1 MFRAFNNMKLFFCIF
16 LWETSKPRLLQ
27 KFLLHDVTTIF
38 GKTDKVR
45 QAFKL
50 PYFLSVS
57 FSRLNTGRKKTAP
70 SYLRENE
77 KISTDGQVIKQ
88 EIRPQPKRP
97 PRERS
102 FQTGTGEGALLL
114 RIIGM
119 KKGEE
124 NKNFELIYFLL
135 NQTFRAS

>member
-1 MFRAFNNMKLFFCIF
+1 MRKY
-16 LWETSKPRLLQ
+16 RLMA
-27 KFLLHDVTTIF
+27 
-38 GKTDKVR
+38 R
-45 QAFKL
+45 
-50 PYFLSVS
+50 SS
-57 FSRLNTGRKKTAP
+57 NKK
-70 SYLRENE
+70 YDR
-77 KISTDGQVIKQ
+77 
-88 EIRPQPKRP
+88 IRGNQNDP